1 MELKE
6 ILKDCFNMKSEE
18 FQIDQSLM
26 QLEDWDSMNH
36 MLFIT
41 RLEEGYNIDLTG
53 DEIITLQTI
62 GDVKQILQKKG
73 IIEGI

>member
-6 ILKDCFNMKSEE
+6 ILKDCFNMKNEE
-18 FQIDQSLM
+18 FQTDQSLM